1 MRAIVRALE
10 AVAAAGLTRA
20 GRDRALAAACLPASA
35 REVAVEGIR
44 GRLYAVTSTAGDRY
58 ELFLWFDGSAYQVRV
73 VAPDVWG
80 RNDLHSAHLF
90 ADSRICFG
98 PWEGGGM
105 PTLDAA
111 FVRSVAW
118 ANGFSA
124 YRRGGR
130 FQLEEEAS
138 CRISS

>member
-20 GRDRALAAACLPASA
+20 GRDRALAAERLPASA
-35 REVAVEGIR
+35 REVVVEGLR
-44 GRLYAVTSTAGDRY
+44 GWLYPLTSAHGDRY
-58 ELFLWFDGSAYQVRV
+58 ELFLWLDGSAYQVRV

-80 RNDLHSAHLF
+80 RTDLHAAHLF
-90 ADSRICFG
+90 ADGRICFG

-105 PTLDAA
+105 ATLDGAYA
-111 FVRSVAW
+111 RSVAW

-124 YRRGGR
+124 YRRSGR
-130 FQLEEEAS
+130 FQLPEETS
-138 CRISS
+138 CRISC